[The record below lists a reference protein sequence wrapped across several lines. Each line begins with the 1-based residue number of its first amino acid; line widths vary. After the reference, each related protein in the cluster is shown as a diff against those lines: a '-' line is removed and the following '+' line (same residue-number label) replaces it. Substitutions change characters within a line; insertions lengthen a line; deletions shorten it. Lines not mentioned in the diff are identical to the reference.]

1 MGFLTHLKAL
11 RADPRSGHDDDFRP
25 SPRRRDAVGMAA
37 GEHKNGCHGMRGAA
51 VAGAVHGFGKAGPD
65 EPEGTPMPPGATSGI
80 ATAVAAKKAKR
91 PKTAW
96 REMAM
101 AKAASRD
108 SLRRR

>member
-37 GEHKNGCHGMRGAA
+37 GEHTNGCHGMAGAA

-65 EPEGTPMPPGATSGI
+65 EPDKPGVADEPE
-80 ATAVAAKKAKR
+80 AAVGAVKKAKR